1 MNANES
7 SSLPSTIADEQDK
20 NQQQPKKDKPNPIA
34 AIEKFVEVQSKEIE
48 LKSKEIDFKTQ
59 ELEIRRQEIESNK
72 EIALKSIDAQKED
85 RETQTR
91 YFSDIENKK
100 VNFKCLVAVCV
111 VLVVVVSMYT
121 GNAQYAIEL
130 AKIGGG
136 VLAGYLAG
144 VYKGKSDQL
153 EQTSTQKR
161 EN

>member
-121 GNAQYAIEL
+121 GNAQY
-130 AKIGGG
+130 
-136 VLAGYLAG
+136 
-144 VYKGKSDQL
+144 
-153 EQTSTQKR
+153 
-161 EN
+161 